1 MQMTLE
7 QLRTTRGP
15 TQTELAQ
22 TLRINQSGLS
32 KLERRPDM
40 YVSMLRSF
48 VQALGGRLEIRA
60 IFPKEEPI
68 GIAGLDGSGTL
79 ADLQAL
85 INHLCKIEPIPPD
98 HLYNRFLLREV
109 NESIV
114 TFEKQSN
121 KQYLYVPTRRISE
134 VLPATPDSMPV
145 VLLKG
150 SLSWSGQKKLW
161 QFDLK

>member
-1 MQMTLE
+1 MMTLE
-7 QLRTTRGP
+7 QLRTKRGA

-22 TLRINQSGLS
+22 ILRINQSGLS

-60 IFPKEEPI
+60 IFPEEEPI
-68 GIAGLDGSGTL
+68 GITGLDGSGTL
-79 ADLQAL
+79 SDLQAL

-98 HLYNRFLLREV
+98 HSYNRFLLTEA

-121 KQYLYVPTRRISE
+121 KQYLHIPTRRISE
-134 VLPATPDSMPV
+134 VLLETPDGLPV

-161 QFDLK
+161 QFDP